1 MASEERKQKNNE
13 INQLNV
19 HNALG
24 AGEPEA
30 ETDAFQCGRCKNV
43 RTTCDFFWVQ
53 LLIKGGTCAVQDEV
67 QAGPDAFRRRTDD
80 GMSVS
85 LCLPVE

>member
-1 MASEERKQKNNE
+1 VKQEMASEERKQKNSE
-13 INQLNV
+13 INQQNV

-43 RTTCDFFWVQ
+43 RLNTPYQTY
-53 LLIKGGTCAVQDEV
+53 LLTFGDGIAQDEV
-67 QAGPDAFRRRTDD
+67 
-80 GMSVS
+80 
-85 LCLPVE
+85 

>member
-1 MASEERKQKNNE
+1 MASEERKQKNEAINE
-13 INQLNV
+13 QNV

-43 RTTCDFFWVQ
+43 RFLYLSLCSALKMCV
-53 LLIKGGTCAVQDEV
+53 VQD
-67 QAGPDAFRRRTDD
+67 
-80 GMSVS
+80 
-85 LCLPVE
+85 